1 MTANYCR
8 KYSLQS
14 TQVKW
19 NHHCIPRLGHIKART
34 DWKSYGTTF
43 LLSWAGGEHQTAPK
57 TSLHEITQRSCSA
70 LVSPTFLFT
79 GNLAMQYKPAG
90 GSKSLA
96 SLKCCP
102 FFALSGSSGACLHA
116 PAFLTSLALLAPPAA
131 RMICLEQS
139 ASLWLLGSLCS
150 FPILMT
156 WGLLKPEAKSR
167 QKHFWQPA
175 KQSWFNLRDIKD

>member
-1 MTANYCR
+1 M
-8 KYSLQS
+8 KSPLYSQ
-14 TQVKW
+14 
-19 NHHCIPRLGHIKART
+19 ART
-34 DWKSYGTTF
+34 DWKSYGTTL
-43 LLSWAGGEHQTAPK
+43 LLSWAGGEHQPAP
-57 TSLHEITQRSCSA
+57 SMRLHRDLGLPWSA
-70 LVSPTFLFT
+70 LVSPAFFFT

-96 SLKCCP
+96 SLNCCP
-102 FFALSGSSGACLHA
+102 FFVLSGSSGACLHV

-175 KQSWFNLRDIKD
+175 K